1 MERKIHRET
10 SDALLAEINEH
21 RLTEEAFR
29 ASGHRLRDILDYSTA
44 VVSVKDLDLRYI
56 FANREYERQFHV
68 RRDQIHGKTDYEIH
82 SRAVADTVRLNDLRV
97 IETGTPIQFEAGVPM
112 AEGERLYIFVKFL
125 LRDHAET
132 PYAVCGIATDITASK
147 RAEEIQV
154 ERARQA
160 ALRADIHAAFSVTQ
174 STLPA
179 MLQRSAQAIV
189 DHLDAAFARIWTL
202 NDLQNTLELQASA
215 GLYTRLDGEHARV
228 AVGKLKIGL
237 IAQERR
243 PHLTNDVLNDKRI
256 SHPEWAKREGIVAF
270 AGYPLLV
277 EGRLVGVL
285 AMFSRK
291 LLGHNTLE
299 TLEGVAD
306 TIAQNIERKRAE
318 EKLARLNRTLQT
330 LYQCNQALVR
340 ATEEYELLQSVC
352 RILVD
357 AGGLRVAWVGY
368 RELDEEKTV
377 RPVAQAGFEDGYLER
392 INITWADTERG
403 RGPTGTA
410 IRSGASC
417 WNRDILTD
425 PNMAAWR
432 AEALRR
438 GYASSIALPLM
449 YRGEAFGALSL
460 YAEDPA
466 VFNENTIKQYTDL
479 ANNLAYGI
487 MALRTLAERA
497 RAENA
502 LRESE
507 QRLQD
512 VVDNTTAVVFV
523 KDLELR
529 YMLVN
534 REYERRHG
542 VQRDQIRGKTDFDIF
557 PHDVA
562 EAVRANDRQVIES
575 GVPIEFE
582 EAVPSGEGERWYISA
597 KFLLRDHTGKPYAVC
612 GIATDITERKRAE
625 SEIHQLNAS
634 LEKQASKLSKTN
646 TALKQSLQAL
656 AQDPDLNSFLG
667 HLLIE
672 MAHQFG
678 TTSSAL
684 YVIEHPERRLMPHL
698 VYENGRLI
706 PGIDSGHPVI
716 KNPRVYALDD
726 PVWLAFCRNQPM
738 IRQNPQS
745 DTTLGFTQAQ
755 RAYYAEKGITGLLNV
770 PFLFGAEVV
779 GSLQIQFRDQRII
792 DQEAVELAQTF
803 APLATLALQ
812 LTKIAEQSKQIAI
825 AQEQALFA
833 GQKAEELG
841 KANEALR
848 GCLDA
853 LASVPE
859 LDEFLGQVMGA
870 ITRQLGAV
878 SSVLRLHDF
887 ERNILSLDLV
897 FQDGRVM
904 TPAEAKY
911 PVNLQTL
918 PLDERQLSIL
928 KQPAAVLR
936 HLDPST
942 RFPEPFRS
950 YILGLG
956 VKTSLVIPLSL
967 ASQLV
972 GSITFRFTEDREF
985 RPDELE

>member
-1 MERKIHRET
+1 
-10 SDALLAEINEH
+10 
-21 RLTEEAFR
+21 
-29 ASGHRLRDILDYSTA
+29 
-44 VVSVKDLDLRYI
+44 
-56 FANREYERQFHV
+56 
-68 RRDQIHGKTDYEIH
+68 
-82 SRAVADTVRLNDLRV
+82 
-97 IETGTPIQFEAGVPM
+97 M
-112 AEGERLYIFVKFL
+112 A
-125 LRDHAET
+125 
-132 PYAVCGIATDITASK
+132 P
-147 RAEEIQV
+147 
-154 ERARQA
+154 
-160 ALRADIHAAFSVTQ
+160 
-174 STLPA
+174 
-179 MLQRSAQAIV
+179 
-189 DHLDAAFARIWTL
+189 
-202 NDLQNTLELQASA
+202 
-215 GLYTRLDGEHARV
+215 
-228 AVGKLKIGL
+228 
-237 IAQERR
+237 
-243 PHLTNDVLNDKRI
+243 
-256 SHPEWAKREGIVAF
+256 
-270 AGYPLLV
+270 
-277 EGRLVGVL
+277 
-285 AMFSRK
+285 
-291 LLGHNTLE
+291 
-299 TLEGVAD
+299 
-306 TIAQNIERKRAE
+306 
-318 EKLARLNRTLQT
+318 
-330 LYQCNQALVR
+330 
-340 ATEEYELLQSVC
+340 
-352 RILVD
+352 
-357 AGGLRVAWVGY
+357 
-368 RELDEEKTV
+368 
-377 RPVAQAGFEDGYLER
+377 
-392 INITWADTERG
+392 
-403 RGPTGTA
+403 
-410 IRSGASC
+410 
-417 WNRDILTD
+417 
-425 PNMAAWR
+425 WR

-449 YRGEAFGALSL
+449 FRGEAFGALTL
-460 YAEDPA
+460 YAEEPDA
-466 VFNENTIKQYTDL
+466 FTESTIEQYTDL

-487 MALRTLAERA
+487 MALRTREERA
-497 RAENA
+497 RAEKA

-512 VVDNTTAVVFV
+512 IVDNTTAVVFV

-534 REYERRHG
+534 REYEQRHG
-542 VQRDQIRGKTDFDIF
+542 VQRDQIRGKTDFDIH

-575 GVPIEFE
+575 GLPIEFE
-582 EAVPSGEGERWYISA
+582 EVVPSGEGERWFISA

-612 GIATDITERKRAE
+612 GIATDITERKWAE
-625 SEIHQLNAS
+625 GEIHQLNAS

-698 VYENGRLI
+698 VYESGRLI

-745 DTTLGFTQAQ
+745 DTTLGFTEAQ
-755 RAYYAEKGITGLLNV
+755 RAYYTEKGITGLLNV

-779 GSLQIQFRDQRII
+779 GSLQVQFRDQRII

-825 AQEQALFA
+825 AKEQALFA

-870 ITRQLGAV
+870 LTRQLGAA
-878 SSVLRLHDF
+878 SSVLRLRDF
-887 ERNILSLDLV
+887 EQNVLTLDLV

-911 PVNLQTL
+911 PVEFQTI
-918 PLDERQLSIL
+918 PVDERQLNLL
-928 KQPAAVLR
+928 KQRATIL
-936 HLDPST
+936 HLLNDTTPI
-942 RFPEPFRS
+942 PEKFRS
-950 YILGLG
+950 YLLGLG
-956 VKTSLVIPLSL
+956 VKLSLVIPLSL
-967 ASQLV
+967 ASQLI
-972 GSITFRFTEDREF
+972 GSVTFRFSEYREF
-985 RPDELE
+985 RPEEIEIARALATQASLAIQLTRLANGARQSVVLGERNRMAGEIHDSLAQSFVGISMQLDAAEAAASKAKSVRHIQRANELARFGLAEARRSVLSLRSSVQPGGLVKAVQQLVERSNVPGVLRCKLQSEDIPDQSIPPQVQHELVRICQEAMSNAVRHARPTVITTTLRWTAPNLTLQVTDNGSGISGSCLEQTAGFGMANMRARVEKLGGKLQIETGAGRGTSIIVTLQIGP